1 MKASQDNVLLWHADV
16 EGLVYS
22 MCRCTSSSGFGG
34 GVGSVESWR
43 GGVVV
48 CGHGNSLRA
57 SFDLLSA
64 AHRSTQVLKIMC
76 STSSTQEFYPA
87 RGYPSVLA
95 NMGHECSM

>member
-16 EGLVYS
+16 EGTVY
-22 MCRCTSSSGFGG
+22 
-34 GVGSVESWR
+34 
-43 GGVVV
+43 
-48 CGHGNSLRA
+48 GNSLRA

-87 RGYPSVLA
+87 RGYSSVLA
-95 NMGHECSM
+95 DMGHECSM